1 MKIPKV
7 QSQAVNGRIDNAMA
21 PPKGQTMIIYIQV
34 RVQSDLAQKHII
46 YLHIIGPV
54 FKYIL

>member
-1 MKIPKV
+1 M
-7 QSQAVNGRIDNAMA
+7 QW

-46 YLHIIGPV
+46 YFHIIGPV